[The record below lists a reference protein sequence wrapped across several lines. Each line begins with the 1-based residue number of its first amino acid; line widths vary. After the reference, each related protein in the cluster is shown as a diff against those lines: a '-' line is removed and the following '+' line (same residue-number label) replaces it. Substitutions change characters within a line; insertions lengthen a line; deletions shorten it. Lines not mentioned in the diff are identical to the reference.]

1 MNNCVSYEIALK
13 LKAAGFPE
21 PHQLMSSDIEF
32 YAYNPRLSWIKP
44 WIITLPLCDYHVF
57 APTISDILP
66 LIAGSVYQSPVGNY
80 FACDMMHFHGQIF
93 KSKNI
98 HDAAAMG
105 WLHVN
110 QSK

>member
-21 PHQLMSSDIEF
+21 PHQLMSSDVQVWA
-32 YAYNPRLSWIKP
+32 YAQRYSLLVR
-44 WIITLPLCDYHVF
+44 LPLSEWHLF

-66 LIAGSVYQSPVGNY
+66 LIAGSVYQSPGND
-80 FACDMMHFHGQIF
+80 FICDMMHFHGQIF

-105 WLHVN
+105 WLHQS